1 LKPLPALRVTNSTD
15 TYFFSQPRFHP
26 SGKRIVATKWSF
38 GDVSIPAAEAWVYDV
53 PPLPTFLGE
62 FSLISWSGPLCYNHA
77 FFCSEVNDEEVDD
90 ETYLD
95 RLSSQP
101 APETQDYS
109 GTPLLLRT
117 LPRGY
122 QTPEDYALQ
131 QLGPEMMLWTPDGQ
145 GVVYSKN
152 VADEAAMRIDERK
165 GMLSLLAQ

>member
-1 LKPLPALRVTNSTD
+1 LKPLPALRVTNSSD

-26 SGKRIVATKWSF
+26 SGKKIVATKWSF

-53 PPLPTFLGE
+53 PPLSILPGE
-62 FSLISWSGPLCYNHA
+62 FSSLSWSPPLCYNDA
-77 FFCSEVNDEEVDD
+77 FSCSDVDDEED

-95 RLSSQP
+95 RLFSQP
-101 APETQDYS
+101 GSWTWDYS

-152 VADEAAMRIDERK
+152 VADEARMRIDERK
-165 GMLSLLAQ
+165 GIRSLLLVQ